1 MCPYCSPALNDL
13 GPRPPPITAYRS
25 RDCGN
30 YRAYTVIWGT
40 FRRPRKRRAVS
51 SVGLERL
58 LTSRR
63 SSLRVW
69 ARQPIFSV
77 IYRIYHLVPMRMCHL
92 YVSSEVG
99 PEWPPLAPG
108 DCGKVARFSLYPSA
122 GPGCIHSSALICGYF
137 THYPAQ
143 DPASR
148 PVLPR
153 WRSRRHQK

>member
-1 MCPYCSPALNDL
+1 MVLVSRRITWYRFACSMCPYCSPALNDL

-108 DCGKVARFSLYPSA
+108 DCGKVARFSLYP
-122 GPGCIHSSALICGYF
+122 LICAHLRVLSCYADARTGGC
-137 THYPAQ
+137 P
-143 DPASR
+143 SR
-148 PVLPR
+148 
-153 WRSRRHQK
+153 S